1 MLWVELDK
9 YGRQSRF
16 QMGYAVFPLT
26 VLAPFVLSAAVSVA
40 LTALVAWHAFIIC
53 KGQVCYAFAR
63 YQYLCAEFISRW
75 LRLGDTRRCAC
86 KVRSAL
92 LNHALSKWTVH
103 FLSRDPTISIY

>member
-53 KGQVCYAFAR
+53 KGQVCHAFAR
-63 YQYLCAEFISRW
+63 YQYLCAQSKSRW
-75 LRLGDTRRCAC
+75 LCLDDTRRCAC
-86 KVRSAL
+86 KVGLVLLHHSVLISA
-92 LNHALSKWTVH
+92 VF
-103 FLSRDPTISIY
+103 FLSRDPTVSIY